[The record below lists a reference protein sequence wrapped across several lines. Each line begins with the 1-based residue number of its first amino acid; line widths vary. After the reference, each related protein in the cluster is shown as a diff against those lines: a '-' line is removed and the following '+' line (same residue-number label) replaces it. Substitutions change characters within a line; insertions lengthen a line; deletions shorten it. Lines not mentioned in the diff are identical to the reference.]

1 MAYAKTNLPE
11 KICQH
16 CLRPFSW
23 RKKWWRCWDEVKYCS
38 ERCKRQAR
46 SARDRPQQNLC
57 ASASAEDEF

>member
-1 MAYAKTNLPE
+1 MAHHKASLPE

-16 CLRPFSW
+16 CQRSFTW

-46 SARDRPQQNLC
+46 SKVPGNLC
-57 ASASAEDEF
+57 AAASVEDEF